1 MRVAMAMVF
10 ISLVA
15 STRVGLGRT
24 KKCTEV
30 RMTKSRST
38 LVSRMRIQIK
48 IKTLVASS
56 PYYISVLCWLQAT
69 NFCKESLLS
78 TGYNFQFIMKIIFA
92 MIILKKVEDRFPT
105 GPVWVGGA
113 FILIAIVSSV
123 IQVNWKGGSSMD
135 DDEGV
140 VEGEEEEYQM
150 LDGDVV
156 DE

>member
-1 MRVAMAMVF
+1 MFLGTVVF
-10 ISLVA
+10 HIIKLVQGDA
-15 STRVGLGRT
+15 NYG
-24 KKCTEV
+24 
-30 RMTKSRST
+30 T
-38 LVSRMRIQIK
+38 LWTSELWLHMLYYGFFFVS
-48 IKTLVASS
+48 VPAF
-56 PYYISVLCWLQAT
+56 CWLQAT
-69 NFCKESLLS
+69 NLCKESLLS

-135 DDEGV
+135 DDGV
-140 VEGEEEEYQM
+140 GEEKEEEQYQM
-150 LDGDVV
+150 LDDVV